1 MKESKKLI
9 AHSPNARALDSP
21 GGIPQKLPTLQ
32 FV

>member
-1 MKESKKLI
+1 MKKSEK
-9 AHSPNARALDSP
+9 AHNPNAHTIDSP